1 MPKLGPADAVI
12 AVDVQNDFCPG
23 GALPVPE
30 GDQIVPVLNRWIEAA
45 QAGGAAVVA
54 SRDWHP
60 PGHVSFQERGGPWP
74 IHCVQHTP
82 GAEFHPELRLPDDA
96 ILVSKGAA
104 LDRDNYSA
112 FDETGLAETLRR
124 RGVTRV
130 WIGGLALDVCVAA
143 TVEDALREGFETHLL
158 AVATRPVEVQPGDGA
173 RTVQTLREHGAIVES

>member
-1 MPKLGPADAVI
+1 
-12 AVDVQNDFCPG
+12 
-23 GALPVPE
+23 
-30 GDQIVPVLNRWIEAA
+30 
-45 QAGGAAVVA
+45 
-54 SRDWHP
+54 
-60 PGHVSFQERGGPWP
+60 
-74 IHCVQHTP
+74 VQHTP

-143 TVEDALREGFETHLL
+143 TGEDALREGFVSHLL